1 MRPIMIEKINSGQE
15 CLAMIISKD
24 FGEYGS
30 HFATSSENP
39 LQIGVIEREAGD
51 VISAHRHLPV
61 KMDYSGI
68 RQEFLHVMTG
78 KVRVTFFDAE
88 GQRVTEKTLSQ
99 GDSLL
104 QLSGGHGFYF
114 EEPTRLIEVKLG
126 PYTTLE
132 NDKQMYE

>member
-1 MRPIMIEKINSGQE
+1 MIDKINSGQE

-24 FGEYGS
+24 FGSYGS
-30 HFATSSENP
+30 QFATSLENP
-39 LQIGVIEREAGD
+39 LQVGVIERGAGD

-61 KMDYSGI
+61 QMNHSGI

-88 GQRVTEKTLSQ
+88 GQRVAERTLGQ
-99 GDSLL
+99 GDSML
-104 QLSGGHGFYF
+104 QISGGHGFHF

-126 PYTTLE
+126 PYTTLKD
-132 NDKQMYE
+132 DKQRYE

>member
-1 MRPIMIEKINSGQE
+1 MIEKINSGQE

-24 FGEYGS
+24 FGSYGS
-30 HFATSSENP
+30 QFATSLENP
-39 LQIGVIEREAGD
+39 LQVGVIERGAGD

-61 KMDYSGI
+61 QMNHSGI

-88 GQRVTEKTLSQ
+88 GQRVAERTLGQ
-99 GDSLL
+99 GDSML
-104 QLSGGHGFYF
+104 QISGGHGFYF

-132 NDKQMYE
+132 DDKQRYE

>member
-1 MRPIMIEKINSGQE
+1 MIENINGVQG
-15 CLAMIISKD
+15 CLAMIIQKD
-24 FGEYGS
+24 FGSYGS
-30 HFATSSENP
+30 HFATSLENP
-39 LQIGVIEREAGD
+39 LQVGVIEREAGD
-51 VISAHRHLPV
+51 VISSHKHLPV
-61 KMDYSGI
+61 QMDHCGT

-78 KVRVTFFDAE
+78 KVRVTFFDID
-88 GQRVTEKTLSQ
+88 GQRVIDKVLVQ

-104 QLSGGHGFYF
+104 QISGGHGFEF